1 MTEDQL
7 EQETLGWLTEAGYST
22 LYGPDIA
29 CDGDSPE
36 RSDYQQVVL
45 VERLRSAVT
54 RLNPSIPKVAQEDA
68 MQQVLE
74 LGTPVL
80 LSANRRFH
88 QLLVGGVPV
97 QYQQGNETRGDFV
110 RLVDWNSP
118 SLPTPLPEG
127 EGSKSFS
134 LGEKGWDE
142 GAGNEFLAIN
152 QFSIKGAHHTRRPDV
167 ILFVNGLPLVLLE
180 LKNPA
185 DEAADIWKAYDQI
198 QTYKEQIPDVFQYN
212 EVLVISDGSEARLGS
227 LSSDAERF
235 MQWRTID
242 GVMLDPLGQF
252 NELETLIRG
261 VLAPAY
267 LLDYLRYFV
276 LFEDDG
282 ALIKKIAGYHQFHA
296 VRAAI
301 NQVVAA
307 SRPGGS
313 HKGGVV
319 WHTQGSGKSITMTC
333 FAARVMRETAMENPT
348 IVVITDRN
356 DLDGQLFGVFSL
368 AQDLLRE
375 QPVQANTRQDLRA
388 KLSNRPSGGIV
399 FATIQKFM
407 PGEDED
413 TFPILSGRNNIVVIA
428 DEAHRTQYGFEA
440 KLKVCSPHPNPSGG
454 TTSQSTKPASG
465 QVTGYPGGRGAFS
478 SPLPPGE
485 GLGVREAFSVQ
496 EAPVEYLSRY
506 QVGYAQHLR
515 DALPNA
521 TFVAFTGTPV
531 SSEDRDTRAVF
542 GDYIHVYDMQQ
553 AKEDGATVAIYFESR
568 LAKLS
573 LKAEE
578 LTQIDDEVDELAE
591 DEEESQQA
599 KLKSR
604 WAALE
609 KVVGAEPR
617 VASVAADLVAHY
629 EERSKAQTGKAM
641 VVAMSREICVHLYN
655 EIIKLRPDW
664 HDADPEQ
671 GAIKI
676 VMTGSASD
684 KALLRPHIYS
694 GQVKK
699 RLEKRFKDP
708 ADPLQ
713 IVIVRDMWL
722 TGFDAPCVHT
732 LYVDK
737 PMKGHNLMQAIA
749 RVNRVFK
756 DKQGGL
762 VVDYIGI
769 ANELRSALKEYTNSN
784 GRGKPTVDAHEAYA
798 VLEEKLDILRGL
810 LFGYDYSDFLTASH
824 KRLAGA
830 ANHVLGEKDGKKR
843 FSDTALA
850 MSKAFTLCCTLD
862 EAKAVREEVAFFQAV
877 KVILTKR
884 EISLQKKTNEE
895 RELAIRQII
904 GSAVVSEEV
913 VDIFNAVGLD
923 KPNIGILDDAFL
935 ADVRNLPEKNLAV
948 ELLERLLQGEI
959 KTRFAGNI
967 VQDKK
972 FSGLLADVIKRYQN
986 RAIETAQVIEEL
998 IAMAKKFRVAA
1009 ERGEELGLTEDE
1021 IRFYDALA
1029 DNESAVRELSDEI
1042 LKKIAH
1048 ELTESLRQNLSVDWS
1063 ARESVR
1069 AKLRLMV
1076 KRILRK
1082 YKYPPDQQEAA
1093 IELVLQQAQALGEA
1107 WA

>member
-7 EQETLGWLTEAGYST
+7 EQEALGWLTEVGYT
-22 LYGPDIA
+22 HRYGPDIA
-29 CDGDSPE
+29 PDGDSPE
-36 RSDYQQVVL
+36 RVDYLQVL
-45 VERLRSAVT
+45 LPFRLREAIH
-54 RLNPSIPKVAQEDA
+54 RLNPQIPNLAKEDA
-68 MQQVLE
+68 LKQLME
-74 LGTPVL
+74 LGVPSL
-80 LSANRRFH
+80 LAANRQFH
-88 QLLVGGVPV
+88 KFLVNGVPV
-97 QYQQGNETRGDFV
+97 QYPVEGETRGDFV
-110 RLVDWNSP
+110 RLIDWEQP
-118 SLPTPLPEG
+118 RR
-127 EGSKSFS
+127 
-134 LGEKGWDE
+134 
-142 GAGNEFLAIN
+142 NEWLAIN
-152 QFSIKGAHHTRRPDV
+152 QFSIKGPHHTRRPDI
-167 ILFVNGLPLVLLE
+167 ILFINGLPLVLLE

-185 DEAADIWKAYDQI
+185 DENADIWKAFDQI
-198 QTYKEQIPDVFQYN
+198 QTYKEQIADVFQYN
-212 EVLVISDGSEARLGS
+212 ELLVISDGSEARLGS
-227 LSSDAERF
+227 LSASAERF

-242 GVMLDPLGQF
+242 GVTLDPLGQF
-252 NELETLIRG
+252 NELETLVRG
-261 VLAPAY
+261 LLAPAM

-282 ALIKKIAGYHQFHA
+282 TLVKKVAGYHQFHA

-301 NQVVAA
+301 HQVVTA
-307 SRPGGS
+307 SRPDGPATGKG
-313 HKGGVV
+313 KGGVV

-333 FAARVMRETAMENPT
+333 FAARVMREAAMENPT

-375 QPVQANTRQDLRA
+375 QPVQAHTRQELRQ
-388 KLSNRPSGGIV
+388 LLGNRPSGGIV

-413 TFPILSGRNNIVVIA
+413 SFPVLSERHNIVVIA

-440 KLKVCSPHPNPSGG
+440 KLKAV
-454 TTSQSTKPASG
+454 KPRAVASAAANDA
-465 QVTGYPGGRGAFS
+465 QVLAAAEPMT
-478 SPLPPGE
+478 
-485 GLGVREAFSVQ
+485 
-496 EAPVEYLSRY
+496 RY

-515 DALPNA
+515 DALPHA

-573 LKAEE
+573 LKQEE
-578 LTQIDDEVDELAE
+578 LPAIDDEVDELAE

-599 KLKSR
+599 RLKSK

-617 VASVAADLVAHY
+617 IASVAADLVAHF
-629 EERSKAQTGKAM
+629 EERNQAQTGKAM

-655 EIIKLRPDW
+655 EIIKLRPEW
-664 HDADPEQ
+664 HSPDPEQ

-694 GQVKK
+694 AQVKK

-708 ADPLQ
+708 TAPLRL
-713 IVIVRDMWL
+713 VIVRDMWL

-769 ANELRSALKEYTNSN
+769 ANELKSALKEYTASK
-784 GRGKPTVDAHEAYA
+784 GRGRPTVDAAEAYA
-798 VLEEKLDILRGL
+798 VLEEKLDILRAL
-810 LFGYDYSDFLTASH
+810 LHGYDYSDFLTASH

-830 ANHVLGEKDGKKR
+830 ANHVLGQKDGKKR
-843 FSDTALA
+843 FADTALA

-862 EAKAVREEVAFFQAV
+862 EAKAVREEVAFLQAV

-884 EISLQKKTNEE
+884 DLSQKKKTDEQ
-895 RELAIRQII
+895 REQAIRQII
-904 GSAVVSEEV
+904 GSAVVSEDV
-913 VDIFNAVGLD
+913 VDVFDAVGLD

-935 ADVRNLPEKNLAV
+935 AEVKNLPERNLAV
-948 ELLERLLQGEI
+948 ELLERLLEGEI
-959 KTRFAGNI
+959 KSRFAGNL
-967 VQDKK
+967 VQEKK
-972 FSGLLADVIKRYQN
+972 FSELLANVIKRYQN

-998 IAMAKKFRVAA
+998 IEMAKKFRVAA
-1009 ERGEELGLTEDE
+1009 SRGEQLGLTEDE
-1021 IRFYDALA
+1021 VRFYDALA
-1029 DNESAVRELSDEI
+1029 DNESAVRELSDET

-1048 ELTESLRQNLSVDWS
+1048 ELTENLRQNITVDWS

-1093 IELVLQQAQALGEA
+1093 VTLVLQQAEVMGAS
-1107 WA
+1107 WMVV

>member
-7 EQETLGWLTEAGYST
+7 EQEALGWLAEVGYT
-22 LYGPDIA
+22 PLYGPDIA
-29 CDGDSPE
+29 PDGDAPE
-36 RSDYQQVVL
+36 RADYRQVVL
-45 VERLRSAVT
+45 VDRLRAAIS
-54 RLNPSIPKVAQEDA
+54 RLNPDIPNVAREDA
-68 MQQVLE
+68 LKQVLD
-74 LGTPVL
+74 LGVPSQL
-80 LSANRRFH
+80 AANRQFH
-88 QLLVGGVPV
+88 KLLVNGVPV
-97 QYQQGNETRGDFV
+97 QYQKAGETVGDLV
-110 RLVDWNSP
+110 RLVDF
-118 SLPTPLPEG
+118 G
-127 EGSKSFS
+127 
-134 LGEKGWDE
+134 DV
-142 GAGNEFLAIN
+142 AANEWVAVN
-152 QFSIKGAHHTRRPDV
+152 QVSIKGHHNAHSHTRRPDI

-185 DEAADIWKAYDQI
+185 DETADIWKAFDQI
-198 QTYKEQIPDVFQYN
+198 QTYKEQIPDVFEYN
-212 EVLVISDGSEARLGS
+212 ELLVISDGSDARFGS
-227 LSSDAERF
+227 LSANAERF

-242 GVMLDPLGQF
+242 GVNLDPLGQF
-252 NELETLIRG
+252 DELETLVRG
-261 VLAPAY
+261 LLAPSI
-267 LLDYLRYFV
+267 LLDYIRFFV

-282 ALIKKIAGYHQFHA
+282 ALVKKIAGYHQFHA
-296 VRAAI
+296 VRSAI
-301 NQVVAA
+301 QQVVSA
-307 SRPGGS
+307 SQPGGT

-333 FAARVMRETAMENPT
+333 FAARVMQEPAMENPT

-375 QPVQANTRQDLRA
+375 QPVQAKTRQALRELLA
-388 KLSNRPSGGIV
+388 NRPSGGIV

-413 TFPILSGRNNIVVIA
+413 TFPVLSDRHNIVVIA

-440 KLKVCSPHPNPSGG
+440 KLKPVR
-454 TTSQSTKPASG
+454 STKWSTGAANEAVLYQAADSITG
-465 QVTGYPGGRGAFS
+465 QSFA
-478 SPLPPGE
+478 
-485 GLGVREAFSVQ
+485 
-496 EAPVEYLSRY
+496 Y

-568 LAKLS
+568 LAKLG
-573 LKAEE
+573 LKESE
-578 LTQIDDEVDELAE
+578 LEQLDDDVDELAE
-591 DEEESQQA
+591 DEEEGNQA

-609 KVVGAEPR
+609 KIVGAEPR
-617 VASVAADLVAHY
+617 IARVAADLVSHF
-629 EERSKAQTGKAM
+629 EERQKAQDGKAM

-655 EIIKLRPDW
+655 EIIKLRPAW
-664 HDADPEQ
+664 HDPDPKK

-676 VMTGSASD
+676 IMTGSASD

-699 RLEKRFKDP
+699 DLEKRFKAP
-708 ADPLQ
+708 NDPLKM
-713 IVIVRDMWL
+713 VIVRDMWL

-769 ANELRSALKEYTNSN
+769 ANELKSALKEYTASK
-784 GRGKPTVDAHEAYA
+784 GRGRPTVDAAEAYA
-798 VLEEKLDILRGL
+798 ILAEKLDILRGML
-810 LFGYDYSDFLTASH
+810 HGFDYTDFLTSGH

-830 ANHVLGEKDGKKR
+830 ANFVLGQKDGKKR
-843 FSDTALA
+843 FADTALA
-850 MSKAFTLCCTLD
+850 MSKAFSLCCTLD
-862 EAKAVREEVAFFQAV
+862 DAKAVREEVAFMQAV

-884 EISLQKKTNEE
+884 DIIKKKLTDEE
-895 RELAIRQII
+895 RDLAIRQII
-904 GSAVVSEEV
+904 NSAVVSEEV
-913 VDIFNAVGLD
+913 VDVFDAVGLD

-935 ADVRNLPEKNLAV
+935 AEVRNLPERNLAV
-948 ELLERLLQGEI
+948 ELLERLLEGEI
-959 KTRFAGNI
+959 KSRFASNI
-967 VQDKK
+967 VQQKK
-972 FSGLLADVIKRYQN
+972 FSELLANVVKRYQN

-998 IAMAKKFRVAA
+998 IAMAKKFREAA
-1009 ERGEELGLTEDE
+1009 NRGADLGLNDDE
-1021 IRFYDALA
+1021 VRFYDALA
-1029 DNESAVRELSDEI
+1029 DNESAVRELSDET

-1048 ELTESLRQNLSVDWS
+1048 ELAENLRNNLTVDWS
-1063 ARESVR
+1063 VRESVR

-1076 KRILRK
+1076 RRILRK
-1082 YKYPPDQQEAA
+1082 YKYPPDQQDAA
-1093 IELVLQQAQALGEA
+1093 VELVLQQAEVLGEA
-1107 WA
+1107 WSQ

>member
-7 EQETLGWLTEAGYST
+7 EQETLGWLAEVGYRP
-22 LYGPDIA
+22 LHGPTIA
-29 CDGDSPE
+29 PEGEHPE
-36 RSDYQQVVL
+36 RSSYQQVL
-45 VERLRSAVT
+45 LPGRLREAID
-54 RLNPSIPKVAQEDA
+54 RLNPQIPGTAREDA
-68 MQQVLE
+68 LRQVLD
-74 LGTPVL
+74 LGIPAL
-80 LSANRRFH
+80 LSANRHFH
-88 QLLVGGVPV
+88 KLLVGGAPV
-97 QYQQGNETRGDFV
+97 QYQKDGETRGDLV
-110 RLVDWNSP
+110 RLIDWAEP
-118 SLPTPLPEG
+118 S
-127 EGSKSFS
+127 K
-134 LGEKGWDE
+134 
-142 GAGNEFLAIN
+142 NEWLAVN
-152 QFSIKGAHHTRRPDV
+152 QFSIKGTVGPNSHTRRPDI

-185 DEAADIWKAYDQI
+185 DEHADIWKAFDQI
-198 QTYKEQIPDVFQYN
+198 QTYKAQIPEVFQYN
-212 EVLVISDGSEARLGS
+212 ELLVIADGSEARLGS
-227 LSSDAERF
+227 LSASAERF

-242 GVMLDPLGQF
+242 GVTLDPLGQF
-252 NELETLIRG
+252 NELETLVRG
-261 VLAPAY
+261 LLAPAM
-267 LLDYLRYFV
+267 LLDYLRFFV

-282 ALIKKIAGYHQFHA
+282 SLVKKVAGYHQFHA

-301 NQVVAA
+301 QQVVAA
-307 SRPGGS
+307 SLPSADSKIR

-333 FAARVMRETAMENPT
+333 FAARVMQETAMANPT

-375 QPVQANTRQDLRA
+375 QPVQATTRQDLRA
-388 KLSNRPSGGIV
+388 KLSKRPSGGII

-413 TFPILSGRNNIVVIA
+413 TFPMLSDRSNIVVMA

-440 KLKVCSPHPNPSGG
+440 KLKTVKA
-454 TTSQSTKPASG
+454 KPQA
-465 QVTGYPGGRGAFS
+465 A
-478 SPLPPGE
+478 L
-485 GLGVREAFSVQ
+485 SVQ
-496 EAPVEYLSRY
+496 AAANDGQQLQVAEPAAEYASRY

-515 DALPNA
+515 DALPHA

-568 LAKLS
+568 LARLS
-573 LKAEE
+573 LKQEE
-578 LTQIDDEVDELAE
+578 LPTIDEEVDELAE

-599 KLKSR
+599 RLKSK

-617 VASVAADLVAHY
+617 VARVAADLVAHF
-629 EERSKAQTGKAM
+629 AQRQQAQPGKAM

-655 EIIKLRPDW
+655 EIVKLRPDW
-664 HDADPEQ
+664 HDAAPEK
-671 GAIKI
+671 GAVKI

-713 IVIVRDMWL
+713 LVIVRDMWL

-769 ANELRSALKEYTNSN
+769 ANELKSALKDYTASQ
-784 GRGKPTVDAHEAYA
+784 GRGRPTVDAHEAYA
-798 VLEEKLDILRGL
+798 LLEEKLDILRSL
-810 LFGYDYSDFLTASH
+810 LHGYDYSDFLTAGH
-824 KRLAGA
+824 KCLAGA
-830 ANHVLGEKDGKKR
+830 ANHILGQKDGKQR
-843 FSDTALA
+843 FADHALA

-862 EAKAVREEVAFFQAV
+862 EAKAVREEVAFMQAV

-884 EISLQKKTNEE
+884 DITQKKKTDEA

-913 VDIFNAVGLD
+913 VDIFDAVGLD
-923 KPNIGILDDAFL
+923 KPNIGILDEAFL
-935 ADVRNLPEKNLAV
+935 AEVRNLPERNLAV
-948 ELLERLLQGEI
+948 ELLERLLEGEI
-959 KTRFAGNI
+959 KSR
-967 VQDKK
+967 
-972 FSGLLADVIKRYQN
+972 FSGHLVQEKRFSEMLANVVKRYQN

-998 IAMAKKFRVAA
+998 IEMARKFHAA
-1009 ERGEELGLTEDE
+1009 ASRGEALGLTDDE
-1021 IRFYDALA
+1021 VRFYDALA
-1029 DNESAVRELSDEI
+1029 ENESAVRELSDET

-1048 ELTESLRQNLSVDWS
+1048 ELTENLRKNLSVDWS
-1063 ARESVR
+1063 ERESVR

-1082 YKYPPDQQEAA
+1082 YKYPPDQQEGAV
-1093 IELVLQQAQALGEA
+1093 ELVLQQAKALGEMWVA
-1107 WA
+1107 

>member
-7 EQETLGWLTEAGYST
+7 EQETLGWLAEVGYT
-22 LYGPDIA
+22 HLYGPDIA
-29 CDGDSPE
+29 PDGDSPE
-36 RSDYQQVVL
+36 RANYLQVVL
-45 VERLRSAVT
+45 ENRLNSAVD
-54 RLNPSIPKVAQEDA
+54 RNNPHIPAAARADA
-68 MQQVLE
+68 VRQVLD
-74 LGTPVL
+74 LGIPSL
-80 LSANRRFH
+80 LAANR
-88 QLLVGGVPV
+88 QLHKFLVGGVPV
-97 QYQQGNETRGDFV
+97 QYQKDGETLGDFV
-110 RLVDWNSP
+110 RLIDWEHP
-118 SLPTPLPEG
+118 QR
-127 EGSKSFS
+127 
-134 LGEKGWDE
+134 
-142 GAGNEFLAIN
+142 NEWLAIN
-152 QFSIKGAHHTRRPDV
+152 QFSIRGPHHTRRPDI
-167 ILFVNGLPLVLLE
+167 ILFINGLPLVLIE

-185 DEAADIWKAYDQI
+185 DENADIWKAFDQI

-212 EVLVISDGSEARLGS
+212 ELLVIADGSEARLGS
-227 LSSDAERF
+227 LSANAERF

-242 GVMLDPLGQF
+242 GVTIDPLGQF
-252 NELETLIRG
+252 NELETLVRG
-261 VLAPAY
+261 LLAPAM

-282 ALIKKIAGYHQFHA
+282 TLVKKVAGYHQFHA

-301 NQVVAA
+301 QQVVTA
-307 SRPGGS
+307 SRPDGPATTKG
-313 HKGGVV
+313 KGGVV

-375 QPVQANTRQDLRA
+375 QPVQASTRQQLRQ
-388 KLSNRPSGGIV
+388 LLGNRPSGGIV

-413 TFPILSGRNNIVVIA
+413 VFPLLSDRYNIVVIA

-440 KLKVCSPHPNPSGG
+440 KLKIGRILR
-454 TTSQSTKPASG
+454 STAEIEQKPVGPAAANDA
-465 QVTGYPGGRGAFS
+465 QVLQAA
-478 SPLPPGE
+478 E
-485 GLGVREAFSVQ
+485 
-496 EAPVEYLSRY
+496 PVARY

-568 LAKLS
+568 LAKLA
-573 LKAEE
+573 LKQDE
-578 LTQIDDEVDELAE
+578 LPSIDDEVDELAE
-591 DEEESQQA
+591 DEEETQQA
-599 KLKSR
+599 RLKSK

-617 VASVAADLVAHY
+617 IASVAADLVAHF
-629 EERSKAQTGKAM
+629 EERNQAQTGKAM

-655 EIIKLRPDW
+655 EIVKLRPDW
-664 HDADPEQ
+664 HELDPEQ

-694 GQVKK
+694 AQVKK
-699 RLEKRFKDP
+699 RLEKRFKNPD
-708 ADPLQ
+708 DPLRM
-713 IVIVRDMWL
+713 VIVRDMWL

-769 ANELRSALKEYTNSN
+769 ANELKSALKEYTASK
-784 GRGKPTVDAHEAYA
+784 GRGRPTVDAAEAYA
-798 VLEEKLDILRGL
+798 VLEEKLDILRAL
-810 LFGYDYSDFLTASH
+810 LHGYDYSDFLTASH

-830 ANHVLGEKDGKKR
+830 ANHVLGQKDGKKR
-843 FSDTALA
+843 FADTALA
-850 MSKAFTLCCTLD
+850 MSKAFTLCCTLE
-862 EAKAVREEVAFFQAV
+862 EAKALREEVAFLQAV

-884 EISLQKKTNEE
+884 DLSQKKKTDEE

-913 VDIFNAVGLD
+913 VDIFDAVGLD

-935 ADVRNLPEKNLAV
+935 AEVRNLPERNLAV
-948 ELLERLLQGEI
+948 ELLERLLEGEI
-959 KTRFAGNI
+959 KSRFAGNL
-967 VQDKK
+967 VQEKK
-972 FSGLLADVIKRYQN
+972 FSELLANVIKRYQN

-998 IAMAKKFRVAA
+998 IEMAKKFRAA
-1009 ERGEELGLTEDE
+1009 ASRGELLGLSEDE
-1021 IRFYDALA
+1021 VRFYDALA
-1029 DNESAVRELSDEI
+1029 DNESAVRELSDET

-1048 ELTESLRQNLSVDWS
+1048 ELTENLRQNMTVDWS

-1093 IELVLQQAQALGEA
+1093 VTLVLQQAEALGES

>member
-7 EQETLGWLTEAGYST
+7 EQETLCWLTEIGYT
-22 LYGPDIA
+22 QLFGPDLA
-29 CDGDSPE
+29 PEGNSPE
-36 RSDYQQVVL
+36 RTDYRQVL
-45 VERLRSAVT
+45 LLERLRGAIA
-54 RLNPSIPKVAQEDA
+54 RLNPTIPLVAREDA
-68 MQQVLE
+68 LRQVQD
-74 LGTPVL
+74 LGIPAL

-97 QYQQGNETRGDFV
+97 EYQKDGETRGDFV
-110 RLVDWNSP
+110 RLVDWANP
-118 SLPTPLPEG
+118 
-127 EGSKSFS
+127 
-134 LGEKGWDE
+134 
-142 GAGNEFLAIN
+142 AANEWLAVN
-152 QFSIKGAHHTRRPDV
+152 QFSIKGPHHTRRPDV
-167 ILFVNGLPLVLLE
+167 ILFLNGLPLVLLE

-185 DEAADIWKAYDQI
+185 DENADIWKAYDQI

-212 EVLVISDGSEARLGS
+212 EILVIADGSEARMGS
-227 LSSDAERF
+227 LSANGERY

-242 GVMLDPLGQF
+242 GATLDPLGQF
-252 NELETLIRG
+252 NELETLVRG

-267 LLDYLRYFV
+267 LLDYLRFFV

-282 ALIKKIAGYHQFHA
+282 TLVKKIAGYHQYHA

-301 NQVVAA
+301 QQVVSAA
-307 SRPGGS
+307 RPGGS

-333 FAARVMRETAMENPT
+333 FAARVMQEAAMENPT

-368 AQDLLRE
+368 AQGLLRE
-375 QPVQANTRQDLRA
+375 QPVQAGTRQDLRA
-388 KLSNRPSGGIV
+388 KLANRPSGGIV

-413 TFPILSGRNNIVVIA
+413 SFPMLSDRRNIVVIA

-440 KLKVCSPHPNPSGG
+440 QLKG
-454 TTSQSTKPASG
+454 KPG
-465 QVTGYPGGRGAFS
+465 Q
-478 SPLPPGE
+478 E
-485 GLGVREAFSVQ
+485 K
-496 EAPVEYLSRY
+496 Y

-542 GDYIHVYDMQQ
+542 GNYIHVYDMQQ

-578 LTQIDDEVDELAE
+578 LPQIDAEVDELAE

-617 VASVAADLVAHY
+617 VAAVAADLVAHF
-629 EERSKAQTGKAM
+629 EERNKAQSGKAM

-664 HDADPEQ
+664 HDPDPEK
-671 GAIKI
+671 GALKI

-694 GQVKK
+694 NQVKK

-708 ADPLQ
+708 ADPLRL
-713 IVIVRDMWL
+713 VIVRDMWL

-769 ANELRSALKEYTNSN
+769 ANELKSALKEYTASQ
-784 GRGKPTVDAHEAYA
+784 GRGRPTVDAAEAYA
-798 VLEEKLDILRGL
+798 ILAEKLDILRGML
-810 LFGYDYSDFLTASH
+810 HGYGYSDFLTAGH
-824 KRLAGA
+824 KRLVGA
-830 ANHVLGEKDGKKR
+830 ANHVLGLEDGKKR
-843 FSDTALA
+843 FADTALA

-862 EAKAVREEVAFFQAV
+862 EAKAEREEVAFMQAV

-884 EISLQKKTNEE
+884 DLSQKKRSDEE

-904 GSAVVSEEV
+904 GSAVVSDEV
-913 VDIFNAVGLD
+913 VDVFEAVGLD

-935 ADVRNLPEKNLAV
+935 AEVRNLPERNLAV
-948 ELLERLLQGEI
+948 ELLERLLEGEI
-959 KTRFAGNI
+959 KSRFAGNV
-967 VQDKK
+967 VQEKK
-972 FSGLLADVIKRYQN
+972 FSEMLANVVKRYQN

-998 IAMAKKFRVAA
+998 IEMAKKFHAA
-1009 ERGEELGLTEDE
+1009 ASRGEELGLTEDE
-1021 IRFYDALA
+1021 VRFYDALA
-1029 DNESAVRELSDEI
+1029 NNESAVRELADET

-1048 ELTESLRQNLSVDWS
+1048 ELTENLRQNITVDWS

-1082 YKYPPDQQEAA
+1082 YKYPPDQQEGAV
-1093 IELVLQQAQALGEA
+1093 ELVLQQAEALGEA
-1107 WA
+1107 WV

>member
-7 EQETLGWLTEAGYST
+7 EQETLVWLAEAGYAH

-29 CDGDSPE
+29 PDGDSPE
-36 RSDYQQVVL
+36 RADYRQVIL
-45 VERLRSAVT
+45 PFRLREAIH
-54 RLNPSIPKVAQEDA
+54 RLNPGIPTHAREDA
-68 MQQVLE
+68 FKQVLD
-74 LGTPVL
+74 LGIPSL

-88 QLLVGGVPV
+88 QLLVAGVPV
-97 QYQQGNETRGDFV
+97 EYQKDGETRGDFV
-110 RLVDWNSP
+110 RLIDWA
-118 SLPTPLPEG
+118 TPA
-127 EGSKSFS
+127 K
-134 LGEKGWDE
+134 
-142 GAGNEFLAIN
+142 NEWLAVN
-152 QFSIKGAHHTRRPDV
+152 QFSIKGPHHTRRPDI

-185 DEAADIWKAYDQI
+185 DENADIWKAYDQI

-227 LSSDAERF
+227 LSSNAERF

-242 GVMLDPLGQF
+242 GLALDPLGQF
-252 NELETLIRG
+252 NELETLIHG
-261 VLAPAY
+261 LLAPAT
-267 LLDYLRYFV
+267 LLDYLRFFV

-282 ALIKKIAGYHQFHA
+282 TLVKKVAGYHQFHA
-296 VRAAI
+296 VRVAI
-301 NQVVAA
+301 DRVVAA

-313 HKGGVV
+313 QKGGVV

-333 FAARVMRETAMENPT
+333 FAARVMQEAAMENPT

-375 QPVQANTRQDLRA
+375 QPVQAGTRQDLRA
-388 KLSNRPSGGIV
+388 KLGNRPSGGIV

-413 TFPILSGRNNIVVIA
+413 GFPVLSDRHNIVVIA

-440 KLKVCSPHPNPSGG
+440 KLKAVKPPKAAANDPQGLKAAEP
-454 TTSQSTKPASG
+454 TS
-465 QVTGYPGGRGAFS
+465 V
-478 SPLPPGE
+478 
-485 GLGVREAFSVQ
+485 
-496 EAPVEYLSRY
+496 Y

-553 AKEDGATVAIYFESR
+553 AREDGATVAIYFESR
-568 LAKLS
+568 LAKLA
-573 LKAEE
+573 LKAED
-578 LTQIDDEVDELAE
+578 LPQIDAEVDELAE
-591 DEEESQQA
+591 DEEEGQQA
-599 KLKSR
+599 RLKSR

-617 VASVAADLVAHY
+617 IASVAADLVQHF
-629 EERSKAQTGKAM
+629 EERCKAQTGKAM
-641 VVAMSREICVHLYN
+641 IVAMSRDICAHLYN

-664 HDADPEQ
+664 HDPDPEK

-694 GQVKK
+694 AQVKK

-708 ADPLQ
+708 ADPLRL
-713 IVIVRDMWL
+713 VIVRDMWL

-769 ANELRSALKEYTNSN
+769 ANELRSALKEYTASN
-784 GRGKPTVDAHEAYA
+784 GRGSPTVDVHEAYS
-798 VLEEKLDILRGL
+798 VLAEKLDVLRAMLHG
-810 LFGYDYSDFLTASH
+810 FDYSAFLTSGH
-824 KRLAGA
+824 RMLAGS
-830 ANHVLGEKDGKKR
+830 ANHVLGLADGKKR
-843 FSDTALA
+843 FADTALA
-850 MSKAFTLCCTLD
+850 MSKAFSLCCTLD

-884 EISLQKKTNEE
+884 DLSQKKRTDEE

-904 GSAVVSEEV
+904 GSAVVSAEV
-913 VDIFNAVGLD
+913 VDIFDAAGLD

-935 ADVRNLPEKNLAV
+935 AEVRNLPEKNLAV
-948 ELLERLLQGEI
+948 ELLERLLEGEI
-959 KTRFAGNI
+959 KTRFAGNV
-967 VQDKK
+967 VQNKK
-972 FSGLLADVIKRYQN
+972 FSELLSDVVKRYQN

-998 IAMAKKFRVAA
+998 IEMAKKFRAVA

-1029 DNESAVRELSDEI
+1029 NNESAVRELSDET

-1048 ELTESLRQNLSVDWS
+1048 ELTENLRQNMSVDWS

-1082 YKYPPDQQEAA
+1082 YKYPPDQQDSAV
-1093 IELVLQQAQALGEA
+1093 ELVLQQAQALGEA
-1107 WA
+1107 WL

>member
-7 EQETLGWLTEAGYST
+7 EQETLGWLIEAGYST

-29 CDGDSPE
+29 PDGDRPE
-36 RSDYQQVVL
+36 RGDYRQVLL
-45 VERLRSAVT
+45 VERLRSAVE
-54 RLNPSIPKVAQEDA
+54 RLNPAIPAAAREDA
-68 MQQVLE
+68 IQQVVD

-97 QYQQGNETRGDFV
+97 QYQKDNETRGDFV
-110 RLVDWNSP
+110 SLVDWKDP
-118 SLPTPLPEG
+118 SR
-127 EGSKSFS
+127 
-134 LGEKGWDE
+134 
-142 GAGNEFLAIN
+142 NEWLAIN

-185 DEAADIWKAYDQI
+185 DENADIWKAYDQI

-212 EVLVISDGSEARLGS
+212 EALVISDGSEARLGS

-242 GVMLDPLGQF
+242 GVTLDPLGQF
-252 NELETLIRG
+252 NELETLVRG

-282 ALIKKIAGYHQFHA
+282 TLIKKIAGYHQFHA

-301 NQVVAA
+301 NQVVMA
-307 SRPGGS
+307 SRPGGT

-333 FAARVMRETAMENPT
+333 FAARVMQDVAMENPT

-375 QPVQANTRQDLRA
+375 QPVQVSTRQDLRA
-388 KLSNRPSGGIV
+388 KLSNRPSGGII

-413 TFPILSGRNNIVVIA
+413 HFPILSDRSNIVVIA

-440 KLKVCSPHPNPSGG
+440 KLK
-454 TTSQSTKPASG
+454 TTKMP
-465 QVTGYPGGRGAFS
+465 
-478 SPLPPGE
+478 
-485 GLGVREAFSVQ
+485 REAANDAQ
-496 EAPVEYLSRY
+496 ALKAAQPLAEYETRY

-542 GDYIHVYDMQQ
+542 GDYIHIYDMQQ

-617 VASVAADLVAHY
+617 IASVAADIVSHF

-655 EIIKLRPDW
+655 EIIKLRPEW
-664 HDADPEQ
+664 HDSDPEK

-708 ADPLQ
+708 ADPIRL
-713 IVIVRDMWL
+713 VIVRDMWL

-784 GRGKPTVDAHEAYA
+784 GRGRPTVDAAEAYS

-810 LFGYDYSDFLTASH
+810 LHGYDYSDFLTASH

-843 FSDTALA
+843 FADTALA

-884 EISLQKKTNEE
+884 DISQQKKTNEE

-913 VDIFNAVGLD
+913 VDVFDAVGLD

-935 ADVRNLPEKNLAV
+935 AEVRNLPEKNLAV
-948 ELLERLLQGEI
+948 ELLERLLEGEI

-967 VQDKK
+967 VQGKK
-972 FSGLLADVIKRYQN
+972 FSDLLANVVKRYQN

-998 IAMAKKFRVAA
+998 IAMAKKFREAA
-1009 ERGEELGLTEDE
+1009 GRGDALGLSEDE

-1029 DNESAVRELSDEI
+1029 DNESAVRELSDET

-1048 ELTESLRQNLSVDWS
+1048 ELTENLRQNITVDWS

-1093 IELVLQQAQALGEA
+1093 VELVLQQAQAMGEA
-1107 WA
+1107 WSN

>member
-7 EQETLGWLTEAGYST
+7 EQETLGWLNDVGYT
-22 LYGPDIA
+22 VLHGVDIA
-29 CDGDSPE
+29 PDGDNPE
-36 RSDYQQVVL
+36 RTDYRQVVL
-45 VERLRSAVT
+45 QERLRNAVDK
-54 RLNPSIPKVAQEDA
+54 LNPAIPVAAREDA
-68 MQQVLE
+68 IKQVLD
-74 LGTPVL
+74 LGIPVL
-80 LSANRRFH
+80 FSANRRFH
-88 QLLVGGVPV
+88 QLLVTGVPV
-97 QYQQGNETRGDFV
+97 QYQKDGETRGDFV
-110 RLVDWNSP
+110 RLIDWNSHSP
-118 SLPTPLPEG
+118 DGRGGDL
-127 EGSKSFS
+127 
-134 LGEKGWDE
+134 
-142 GAGNEFLAIN
+142 NEWLAIN
-152 QFSIKGAHHTRRPDV
+152 QFSIKGPHHTRRPDI

-185 DEAADIWKAYDQI
+185 DENADIWKAFDQI
-198 QTYKEQIPDVFQYN
+198 QTYKEQIPDVFQYS
-212 EVLVISDGSEARLGS
+212 EILVISDGSEARLGG
-227 LSSDAERF
+227 LSSNAERF

-242 GVMLDPLGQF
+242 GVALDPLGQF
-252 NELETLIRG
+252 NELETLVCG
-261 VLAPAY
+261 LLAPVY

-282 ALIKKIAGYHQFHA
+282 TLIKKIAGYHQFHA

-301 NQVVAA
+301 NQVVAS

-333 FAARVMRETAMENPT
+333 FAARVMQEAAMENPT

-375 QPVQANTRQDLRA
+375 QPVQVETRQDLRA
-388 KLSNRPSGGIV
+388 KLGNRPSGGIV

-413 TFPILSGRNNIVVIA
+413 TFPVLSDRSNIVVIA

-440 KLKVCSPHPNPSGG
+440 KLK
-454 TTSQSTKPASG
+454 TYK
-465 QVTGYPGGRGAFS
+465 
-478 SPLPPGE
+478 PPGNSANDE
-485 GLGVREAFSVQ
+485 QLMAAEPTAS
-496 EAPVEYLSRY
+496 Y

-531 SSEDRDTRAVF
+531 SSEDRDTRSVF
-542 GDYIHVYDMQQ
+542 GEYISIYDMQQ
-553 AKEDGATVAIYFESR
+553 AREDGATVAIYFESR

-573 LKAEE
+573 LISDE
-578 LTQIDDEVDELAE
+578 LSQIDAEVDELAE
-591 DEEESQQA
+591 DEEENQQA
-599 KLKSR
+599 VLKSR

-617 VASVAADLVAHY
+617 VASVAADLASHF
-629 EERSKAQTGKAM
+629 EERNKAQAGKAM

-664 HDADPEQ
+664 HDADPEK

-694 GQVKK
+694 GQIKK

-713 IVIVRDMWL
+713 LVIVRDMWL

-769 ANELRSALKEYTNSN
+769 ANELRSALKEYTNSS
-784 GRGKPTVDAHEAYA
+784 GRGRPTVNVAEAYA
-798 VLEEKLDILRGL
+798 VLEEKLDILRGML
-810 LFGYDYSDFLTASH
+810 HGYDYSDFLGAGH

-843 FSDTALA
+843 FADVALA

-884 EISLQKKTNEE
+884 DISQKKRTDEE

-904 GSAVVSEEV
+904 NSAVVSEDV
-913 VDIFNAVGLD
+913 VDIFDAVGLD

-935 ADVRNLPEKNLAV
+935 ADVRNLPERNLAI
-948 ELLERLLQGEI
+948 ELLERLLEGEI
-959 KTRFAGNI
+959 RSRFAGNV
-967 VQDKK
+967 VQNKK
-972 FSGLLADVIKRYQN
+972 FSDMLSNVIKRYQN
-986 RAIETAQVIEEL
+986 RAIETAQVMEEL
-998 IAMAKKFRVAA
+998 IAMAKNFRAVA
-1009 ERGEELGLTEDE
+1009 ERGAELGLSEDE
-1021 IRFYDALA
+1021 IRFYDVLA
-1029 DNESAVRELSDEI
+1029 NNESAVRELSDET

-1048 ELTESLRQNLSVDWS
+1048 ELTENLRKNLSVDWS
-1063 ARESVR
+1063 ERESVR

-1082 YKYPPDQQEAA
+1082 YKYPPDQEKAA
-1093 IELVLQQAQALGEA
+1093 VELVLQQAEALGEA
-1107 WA
+1107 WF